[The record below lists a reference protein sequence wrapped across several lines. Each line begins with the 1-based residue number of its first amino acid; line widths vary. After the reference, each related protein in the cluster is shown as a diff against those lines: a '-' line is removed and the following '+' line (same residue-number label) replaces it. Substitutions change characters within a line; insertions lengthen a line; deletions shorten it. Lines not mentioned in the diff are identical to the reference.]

1 MSRCVRTKDQ
11 DVEVRTDI
19 KEYRLL
25 EEQDTRRDL
34 AEAETH

>member
-25 EEQDTRRDL
+25 EEQDTRRDP